1 MHSTSTSTWRHL
13 KYSMM
18 SLWIVWI
25 NSIPVRL
32 DRRVN
37 QTRNGES
44 DQNKR
49 RVFIHLWALLFSLAQ
64 FCFASFSFRFASFFS
79 FFFFS
84 FCFETRWLDRWVWFD
99 SISRTAG
106 SIFRCR
112 LELRPP
118 ESNQTIVN
126 WWISTTFPRPFL
138 SFPFPLSLSFCSKFD
153 KGVIIGSRSAADRW
167 HQPRPSLRQ

>member
-79 FFFFS
+79 FFFLFVLFWNKVIGS
-84 FCFETRWLDRWVWFD
+84 LSLIWFD
-99 SISRTAG
+99 LENCGVDFPVSVGITAA
-106 SIFRCR
+106 RV
-112 LELRPP
+112 
-118 ESNQTIVN
+118 ESNDRQLMDFYH
-126 WWISTTFPRPFL
+126 FPAPL
-138 SFPFPLSLSFCSKFD
+138 PLFPVPSLSLFLLK
-153 KGVIIGSRSAADRW
+153 VR
-167 HQPRPSLRQ
+167 